1 MHTIQSLREKRAGVW
16 DIAKAFLDEHRNE
29 SGLLSPEDTA
39 TYEKME
45 AEVVALGKEIQR
57 LERQEAM
64 DRELSAATSQP
75 LSARPGQT
83 QEQKTGR
90 ASATYRDAF
99 WNQMRNRSSYE
110 VRNALQIGMDSEGGV
125 LAPDE
130 YERTLIDKLEEEN
143 VLRTLCRTIRTASGD
158 RKIPLVASKGSASWV
173 DEEGAIPE
181 SDDSFTLMSIGA
193 HKVATMIKV
202 SDELLNDSVFDIE
215 GYIASEFGR
224 RIGTAEEQA
233 FLTGNGSGK
242 PTGLLHD
249 TLGAEVGVTA
259 AAAAA
264 MTSDELLDLIHSL
277 RAPYRRKAAFV
288 MGDSTVK
295 LIRKLKDNNGQ
306 FLWQPGLKVGQ
317 PDTLLNHRIV
327 TSAFMPA
334 PTVGNKT
341 VIFGDLSYYW
351 IADRQGRSFQ
361 RLNELFAQTGQVGF
375 RATQRVDGRL
385 ILPEAVKVLQMK
397 TA

>member
-16 DIAKAFLDEHRNE
+16 DKAKAFLDEHRNE

-45 AEVVALGKEIQR
+45 SEVVALGKEIQR

-75 LSARPGQT
+75 LSARPGQN

-143 VLRTLCRTIRTASGD
+143 VLRSLCRTIRTASGD

-264 MTSDELLDLIHSL
+264 MTADELIDLIHSL

-295 LIRKLKDNNGQ
+295 LIRKLKDGNGQ
-306 FLWQPGLKVGQ
+306 YLWQPGLKEGQ
-317 PDTLLNHRIV
+317 PDMLLNHRIV
-327 TSAFMPA
+327 TSAFMPSPSA
-334 PTVGNKT
+334 GNKAI
-341 VIFGDLSYYW
+341 IFGDLSYYW

-385 ILPEAVKVLQMK
+385 ILPESVKVLQMK
-397 TA
+397 NA

>member
-1 MHTIQSLREKRAGVW
+1 MNQILTLREKRAKAW
-16 DIAKAFLDEHRNE
+16 EDAKAFLDSKRG
-29 SGLLSPEDTA
+29 SDGMLSAEDTA

-45 AEVVALGKEIQR
+45 AEVVNLGKEIER
-57 LERQEAM
+57 LERREAL
-64 DRELSAATSQP
+64 DREMASATSQP
-75 LSARPGQT
+75 LTTRPGHGN
-83 QEQKTGR
+83 EQKAGR
-90 ASATYRDAF
+90 ATDAYRDAF

-130 YERTLIDKLEEEN
+130 YERTLITMLEEEN

-158 RKIPLVASKGSASWV
+158 RKIPLVASKGTASWV
-173 DEEGAIPE
+173 DEEGAIPD
-181 SDDSFTLMSIGA
+181 SDDSFGLISIGA

-264 MTSDELLDLIHSL
+264 MTSDELIDLIHSL
-277 RAPYRRKAAFV
+277 RAPYRRKATFI
-288 MGDSTVK
+288 MNDGTVK
-295 LIRKLKDNNGQ
+295 LIRKLKDNSGQ
-306 FLWQPGLKVGQ
+306 YLWQPGLKEGQ
-317 PDTLLNHRIV
+317 PDTLLNYKIV
-327 TSAFMPA
+327 SSAFMPA
-334 PTVGNKT
+334 PTAGNKS
-341 VIFGDLSYYW
+341 VLFGDLSYYW

-385 ILPEAVKVLQMK
+385 ILPEAIKILQMK
-397 TA
+397 AA

>member
-1 MHTIQSLREKRAGVW
+1 MNQILALREKRAKAW
-16 DIAKAFLDEHRNE
+16 EDAKAFLDSKRG
-29 SGLLSPEDTA
+29 SDGMLSAEDTA
-39 TYEKME
+39 AYEKME
-45 AEVVALGKEIQR
+45 AEVVNLGKEVER
-57 LERQEAM
+57 LERREAL
-64 DRELSAATSQP
+64 DREMAAVTTQP
-75 LSARPGQT
+75 LTTRPGQGN
-83 QEQKTGR
+83 EQKAGR
-90 ASATYRDAF
+90 ATDAYRDAF

-130 YERTLIDKLEEEN
+130 YERTLITMLEEEN

-158 RKIPLVASKGSASWV
+158 RKIPLVASKGTASWV
-173 DEEGAIPE
+173 DEEGAIPD
-181 SDDSFTLMSIGA
+181 SDDSFGLISIGA

-264 MTSDELLDLIHSL
+264 MTSDELIDLIHSL
-277 RAPYRRKAAFV
+277 RAPYRRKATFI
-288 MGDSTVK
+288 MNDGTVK
-295 LIRKLKDNNGQ
+295 LIRKLKDNSGQ
-306 FLWQPGLKVGQ
+306 YLWQPGLKEGQ
-317 PDTLLNHRIV
+317 PDTLLNYKIV
-327 TSAFMPA
+327 NSAFMPA
-334 PTVGNKT
+334 PTAGNKS
-341 VIFGDLSYYW
+341 VLFGDLSYYW

-397 TA
+397 AA

>member
-1 MHTIQSLREKRAGVW
+1 
-16 DIAKAFLDEHRNE
+16 
-29 SGLLSPEDTA
+29 
-39 TYEKME
+39 
-45 AEVVALGKEIQR
+45 
-57 LERQEAM
+57 
-64 DRELSAATSQP
+64 
-75 LSARPGQT
+75 
-83 QEQKTGR
+83 
-90 ASATYRDAF
+90 
-99 WNQMRNRSSYE
+99 
-110 VRNALQIGMDSEGGV
+110 MDSEGGV

-130 YERTLIDKLEEEN
+130 YERTLITMLEEEN

-158 RKIPLVASKGSASWV
+158 RKIPLVASKGTASWV
-173 DEEGAIPE
+173 DEEGAIPD
-181 SDDSFTLMSIGA
+181 SDDSFGLISIGA

-264 MTSDELLDLIHSL
+264 MTSDELIDLIHSL
-277 RAPYRRKAAFV
+277 RAPYRRKATFI
-288 MGDSTVK
+288 MNDGTVK
-295 LIRKLKDNNGQ
+295 LIRKLKDNSGQ
-306 FLWQPGLKVGQ
+306 YLWQPGLKEGQ
-317 PDTLLNHRIV
+317 PDTLLNYRIV
-327 TSAFMPA
+327 NSAFVPA
-334 PTVGNKT
+334 PAAGNKS
-341 VIFGDLSYYW
+341 VLFGDLSYYW

-397 TA
+397 AA

>member
-1 MHTIQSLREKRAGVW
+1 MNQILTLREKRAKAW
-16 DIAKAFLDEHRNE
+16 EDAKAFLDSKRG
-29 SGLLSPEDTA
+29 SDGMLSAEDA
-39 TYEKME
+39 ASYEKME
-45 AEVVALGKEIQR
+45 ADVVNLGKEVER
-57 LERQEAM
+57 LERREAL
-64 DRELSAATSQP
+64 DREMASATSQP
-75 LSARPGQT
+75 LTARPGQN
-83 QEQKTGR
+83 QDQKTGR

-130 YERTLIDKLEEEN
+130 YERTLITMLEEEN
-143 VLRTLCRTIRTASGD
+143 VLRSLCRTIRTASGD
-158 RKIPLVASKGSASWV
+158 RKIPLVASKGTASWV

-181 SDDSFTLMSIGA
+181 SDDTFGLLSIGA
-193 HKVATMIKV
+193 HKIATMIKV

-224 RIGTAEEQA
+224 RIGAAEEQA

-249 TLGAEVGVTA
+249 TLGAEVGVAA

-264 MTSDELLDLIHSL
+264 MTADEVIDLVYSL
-277 RAPYRRKAAFV
+277 RAPYRRKAVFI
-288 MGDSTVK
+288 MGDSSVK
-295 LIRKLKDNNGQ
+295 MIRKLKDASGQ
-306 FLWQPGLKVGQ
+306 YLWQPGLKEGQ
-317 PDTLLNHRIV
+317 PDTLLNHRLV

-334 PTVGNKT
+334 PTAGNKA
-341 VIFGDLSYYW
+341 VLFGDLSYYW

-385 ILPEAVKVLQMK
+385 ILPEAVKALQMK
-397 TA
+397 AA

>member
-1 MHTIQSLREKRAGVW
+1 MNQILALREKRAKAW
-16 DIAKAFLDEHRNE
+16 EDAKAFLDSKRG
-29 SGLLSPEDTA
+29 SDGMLSAEDNA
-39 TYEKME
+39 SYEKME
-45 AEVVALGKEIQR
+45 AEVVNLGKEVER
-57 LERQEAM
+57 LERREAL
-64 DRELSAATSQP
+64 DREMATATTQP
-75 LSARPGQT
+75 ITARPGQGH
-83 QEQKTGR
+83 EQKAGR
-90 ASATYRDAF
+90 ATDTYRDAF
-99 WNQMRNRSSYE
+99 WNQMRNRTSYE

-130 YERTLIDKLEEEN
+130 YERTLITMLEEEN
-143 VLRTLCRTIRTASGD
+143 VLRSLCRTIRTASGD
-158 RKIPLVASKGSASWV
+158 RKIPLVASKGAASWV
-173 DEEGAIPE
+173 DEEGAIPD

-224 RIGTAEEQA
+224 RIGMAEEQA

-264 MTSDELLDLIHSL
+264 MTADELIDLIHSL
-277 RAPYRRKAAFV
+277 RASYRRKAAFV
-288 MGDSTVK
+288 MGDGTVK
-295 LIRKLKDNNGQ
+295 LIRKLKDANGQ
-306 FLWQPGLKVGQ
+306 YLWQPGLKEGQ

-334 PTVGNKT
+334 PTASNKS
-341 VIFGDLSYYW
+341 VLFGDLSYYW

-397 TA
+397 AS

>member
-1 MHTIQSLREKRAGVW
+1 MNQILALREKRAKAW
-16 DIAKAFLDEHRNE
+16 EDAKAFLDSKRG
-29 SGLLSPEDTA
+29 SDGMLSAEDTA
-39 TYEKME
+39 AYEKME
-45 AEVVALGKEIQR
+45 AEVVNLGKEV
-57 LERQEAM
+57 ERMERREAL
-64 DRELSAATSQP
+64 DREMASATSQP
-75 LSARPGQT
+75 ITARPGQGH
-83 QEQKTGR
+83 EQKAGR
-90 ASATYRDAF
+90 ATDAYRDAF
-99 WNQMRNRSSYE
+99 WNQMRNRTSYE

-130 YERTLIDKLEEEN
+130 YERTLITMLEEEN

-158 RKIPLVASKGSASWV
+158 RKIPLVASKGTASWV
-173 DEEGAIPE
+173 DEEGAIPD
-181 SDDSFTLMSIGA
+181 SDDSFGLISIGA

-233 FLTGNGSGK
+233 FLIGNGTGK

-264 MTSDELLDLIHSL
+264 MTSDELIDLIHSL
-277 RAPYRRKAAFV
+277 RAPYRRKATFI
-288 MGDSTVK
+288 MNDGTVK
-295 LIRKLKDNNGQ
+295 LIRKLKDNSGQ
-306 FLWQPGLKVGQ
+306 YLWQPGLKEGQ
-317 PDTLLNHRIV
+317 PDTLLNYKIV
-327 TSAFMPA
+327 NSAFMPA
-334 PTVGNKT
+334 PTAGNKS
-341 VIFGDLSYYW
+341 VLFGDLSYYW

-397 TA
+397 AA

>member
-16 DIAKAFLDEHRNE
+16 DTAKAFLDEHRNE

-75 LSARPGQT
+75 LSTRPGQN

-110 VRNALQIGMDSEGGV
+110 VRNALQIGMDAEGGV

-143 VLRTLCRTIRTASGD
+143 VLRSLCRTIRTASGD

-249 TLGAEVGVTA
+249 TLGAEVGITA

-264 MTSDELLDLIHSL
+264 IVSDELIDLIHSL

-306 FLWQPGLKVGQ
+306 YLWQPGLKEGQ

-334 PTVGNKT
+334 PTAGNKA